1 MPQDIVT
8 FWPSFVG
15 ATMIVLVH
23 LFVHRMGFLHGAR
36 SIWLDIFAGVALGYL
51 FVDILP
57 HLATYQRKFAAATDG
72 GLLGFLQHHAYLVT
86 MAGFLLYLAIAL
98 SSNAIRAKQPPG
110 TITLANLPVTVGIAA
125 LSMVVYAFVIGYMLA
140 EQPTHRSV
148 AGIGFGVAMAAH
160 FVGLDHFYRDLQP
173 RIYDT
178 PLRYALAVAIYA
190 GWFLG
195 IVAEL
200 PELLYALLF
209 AFLAGGLM
217 IVTAVFE
224 LPRINSWR
232 RYAAF
237 SLGAIAFAL
246 LILAVEHFGH

>member
-1 MPQDIVT
+1 MPHDFVT
-8 FWPSFVG
+8 FWPSFAG

-23 LFVHRMGFLHGAR
+23 LFVHRMGFLHGSR

-57 HLATYQRKFAAATDG
+57 HLATYQRKFTEATDG
-72 GLLGFLQHHAYLVT
+72 GLLGFLEHHAYLVT

-98 SSNAIRAKQPPG
+98 SGDRIRAKQAPG
-110 TITLANLPVTVGIAA
+110 TITLANLPMTVGIAA
-125 LSMVVYAFVIGYMLA
+125 LSMVVYAFLIGYMLA

-148 AGIGFGVAMAAH
+148 AGIGFGLAMAAH

-178 PLRYALAVAIYA
+178 PLRYALAGAIYA
-190 GWFLG
+190 GWLLG
-195 IVAEL
+195 VVGEL
-200 PELLYALLF
+200 SDLVYALLF
-209 AFLAGGLM
+209 ALLAGGLM
-217 IVTAVFE
+217 VVTAVFE

-232 RYAAF
+232 RYAGF
-237 SLGAIAFAL
+237 CLGAIAFAA
-246 LILAVEHFGH
+246 LILVVESFGH